1 LDFDYKR
8 NLSNT
13 DRAIRTVIGLLL
25 LYMVYVRLI
34 TSLWVTTVAIGFA
47 IFQLIEA
54 AFAY

>member
-1 LDFDYKR
+1 MDLDYKR

-34 TSLWVTTVAIGFA
+34 TSLWVTTVAIAFA

-54 AFAY
+54 AFGY

>member
-1 LDFDYKR
+1 MDLAFKR
-8 NLSNT
+8 NLSNA

-47 IFQLIEA
+47 FFLLIEA